1 MKTGLKRWLALLLT
15 VALFPLVAVAET
27 ASAPEAT
34 TARYYMPDYFA
45 QTSLDLTQYKGK
57 AVYLNFFTGWCQYC
71 MEEMPDIKRFY
82 DAYSSDDVALILVH
96 AWSGENADDSAAV
109 VEQFGLQGIPMIED
123 EDLTLTSMFV
133 QGFPTSMF
141 IDPEGYMTIEQ
152 YQGGMIT
159 YDIMTEQ
166 LAAMGIQPKA
176 ESAVS
181 TAVATPAP
189 TVADATSSA
198 TRRVKR

>member
-27 ASAPEAT
+27 AAAPEAT

-96 AWSGENADDSAAV
+96 AWSGENAEDSAAV

-141 IDPEGYMTIEQ
+141 IDQEGYMTPEQ

-159 YDIMTEQ
+159 YDIMTKQ

-176 ESAVS
+176 DAAAD

>member
-1 MKTGLKRWLALLLT
+1 MKTGLKRWLALLLM
-15 VALFPLVAVAET
+15 VALFPLLAVAET
-27 ASAPEAT
+27 AAAPEAT
-34 TARYYMPDYFA
+34 AARYYMPDYFA

-57 AVYLNFFTGWCQYC
+57 AVYVNFFTGWCQYC

-82 DAYSSDDVALILVH
+82 DAYSADDVVLILVH

-109 VEQFGLQGIPMIED
+109 VEQFGLQGIPMVED
-123 EDLTLTSMFV
+123 EDLSLTSMFV
-133 QGFPTSMF
+133 TGFPTSMF
-141 IDPEGYMTIEQ
+141 IDQEGYMTPAQ

-176 ESAVS
+176 D
-181 TAVATPAP
+181 TAADTAAATPAP

-198 TRRVKR
+198 TRRFNR

>member
-1 MKTGLKRWLALLLT
+1 
-15 VALFPLVAVAET
+15 
-27 ASAPEAT
+27 
-34 TARYYMPDYFA
+34 
-45 QTSLDLTQYKGK
+45 
-57 AVYLNFFTGWCQYC
+57 
-71 MEEMPDIKRFY
+71 
-82 DAYSSDDVALILVH
+82 
-96 AWSGENADDSAAV
+96 
-109 VEQFGLQGIPMIED
+109 
-123 EDLTLTSMFV
+123 
-133 QGFPTSMF
+133 
-141 IDPEGYMTIEQ
+141 MTPEQ